1 MAASVTEAPSRPP
14 LPPLSKGGKFVT
26 ILSIDGGGI
35 RGLIPATVLNFLELE
50 LQRIEKDKN
59 ARLADYFDYIG
70 GTSTGGLIS
79 MMLAC
84 PNNYKRPLKSA
95 EEIIQFYKDNG
106 EKIFTRQTVS
116 WWKFIRE
123 LYVFFFGNRTDE
135 DLDLMASKET
145 SIPSLSGFKEKIL
158 YGLLHSKYSNDHL
171 RKAIAEVLKAARSPE
186 LALQE
191 TLTNVVIPAFDIKD
205 NQPVIFSTHQAQKRA
220 VMNPLISDVCVAAT
234 AAPTFFPPCAFTIED
249 RQLGMKKEYN
259 LVDGGIF
266 ANNPTMLAIEE
277 IWKRTIL
284 EEEGFLPAGMTSMI
298 AGFTEKPLPSS
309 QVGNVPDS
317 KFCVLSLG
325 TGVVTHSYTAE
336 QAQNWGVLQWFYN
349 LDEKSTPLV
358 DMLSFS
364 GGTLVDY
371 DVTLY
376 FKSRGSKDYYLRI
389 QDVGL
394 EGASEEMDKASQKN
408 MNALVKIGEQLL
420 DKKRHKINFDTR
432 NFEPVDDAETNKE
445 ALTKLAR
452 KLVAERK
459 RRLSTAV

>member
-1 MAASVTEAPSRPP
+1 M
-14 LPPLSKGGKFVT
+14 T

-35 RGLIPATVLNFLELE
+35 RGLIPATVLKFLESE
-50 LQRIEKDKN
+50 LQRIDKDPN

-79 MMLAC
+79 MMLAG
-84 PNNYKRPLKSA
+84 PNKYGRPLKSA

-106 EKIFTRQTVS
+106 EKIFTPRTVS

-145 SIPSLSGFKEKIL
+145 SISSLSGFKENIL
-158 YGLLHSKYSNDHL
+158 YGLLNSKYSNDHL
-171 RKAIAEVLKAARSPE
+171 REAIAEVLKAAGSSE
-186 LALQE
+186 LALKQ
-191 TLTNVVIPAFDIKD
+191 TLTNVVVPAFDIKD

-234 AAPTFFPPCAFTIED
+234 AAPTFFPPCGFTIEASH
-249 RQLGMKKEYN
+249 GTKEYN

-284 EEEGFLPAGMTSMI
+284 EKDPSMI

-317 KFCVLSLG
+317 KFRVLSLG
-325 TGVVTHSYTAE
+325 TGVVTHSYTAK
-336 QAQNWGVLQWFYN
+336 QAQNWGVLPWFYN
-349 LDEKSTPLV
+349 LREKSMPLV

-376 FKSRGSKDYYLRI
+376 FKSRGSEDNYLRI

-394 EGASEEMDKASQKN
+394 KGASEALDDASQEN
-408 MNALVKIGEQLL
+408 MKALVQIGEELL
-420 DKKRHKINFDTR
+420 DKKVHKIDIDTR
-432 NFEPVDDAETNKE
+432 KFEPVDDTKTNKE
-445 ALTKLAR
+445 ALTKLAQE
-452 KLVAERK
+452 LVDERK
-459 RRLSTAV
+459 RRLLTAV

>member
-1 MAASVTEAPSRPP
+1 M
-14 LPPLSKGGKFVT
+14 T

-35 RGLIPATVLNFLELE
+35 RGLIPATVLKFLESE
-50 LQRIEKDKN
+50 LQRIDKDPN

-79 MMLAC
+79 MMLAG
-84 PNNYKRPLKSA
+84 PNKNGRPLKSA

-106 EKIFTRQTVS
+106 EKIFTPQTVG

-123 LYVFFFGNRTDE
+123 LYVYFFGKRTDE
-135 DLDLMASKET
+135 ALDLMASKET
-145 SIPSLSGFKEKIL
+145 SISSLSGFKENIL
-158 YGLLHSKYSNDHL
+158 YALMHSKYSNDHL
-171 RKAIAEVLKAARSPE
+171 REAIAKVFEAAGSSE
-186 LALQE
+186 LALKQ
-191 TLTNVVIPAFDIKD
+191 TLTNVVVPAFDIKD
-205 NQPVIFSTHQAQKRA
+205 NQPVIFSTHQAQKGA

-234 AAPTFFPPCAFTIED
+234 AAPTFFPPWGFTIED
-249 RQLGMKKEYN
+249 GHGTKEYN

-284 EEEGFLPAGMTSMI
+284 EQEGFLPAGMTSMI
-298 AGFTEKPLPSS
+298 AGFTGKPLPSS

-325 TGVVTHSYTAE
+325 TGVVTHSYTAK
-336 QAQNWGVLQWFYN
+336 QAQNWGVLPWFYN
-349 LDEKSTPLV
+349 LREKSMPLV

-376 FKSRGSKDYYLRI
+376 FKSRDSEDYYLRI

-394 EGASEEMDKASQKN
+394 KGASEAMDDASQEN
-408 MNALVKIGEQLL
+408 MNALVQIGEKLL
-420 DKKRHKINFDTR
+420 DKKVHMIDFDTR
-432 NFEPVDDAETNKE
+432 TYEPVDDAETNKE
-445 ALTKLAR
+445 ALTKLAQE
-452 KLVAERK
+452 LVAERK